1 MREKQVV
8 LFDLDGTVV
17 DSMAGITRSYQYAL
31 AHFGVEVE
39 NPDTLARFVGPS
51 LYRTFAEE
59 YGFAGERLQ
68 TAVAKYREYFAE
80 KGVFEHSL
88 YPGMSGL
95 IRGLAGQGRTLAV
108 ASCKVD
114 VYTKQILEQYG
125 LLDCFAFVG
134 GSEMDGRRSS
144 KAEIIRYVLDA
155 LGAPAPASAVM
166 VGDRAEDMSGAHSE
180 GVDGVGVLYGFGS
193 REELC
198 GAGAAALADDV
209 PRLAALLG
217 APA

>member
-8 LFDLDGTVV
+8 LFDLDG

-88 YPGMSGL
+88 YPGMSGDADQAVAAL
-95 IRGLAGQGRTLAV
+95 LAGQLSYDPDTVCSHHEHDHGH
-108 ASCKVD
+108 
-114 VYTKQILEQYG
+114 
-125 LLDCFAFVG
+125 DCATHDCAQDHQG
-134 GSEMDGRRSS
+134 CPGN
-144 KAEIIRYVLDA
+144 
-155 LGAPAPASAVM
+155 
-166 VGDRAEDMSGAHSE
+166 H
-180 GVDGVGVLYGFGS
+180 
-193 REELC
+193 
-198 GAGAAALADDV
+198 
-209 PRLAALLG
+209 
-217 APA
+217 